1 MLENIKVLLG
11 NVQGL
16 YLFHKI
22 EAVIFVMKIIKDTN
36 RLKKEL
42 YLAGKEN
49 IKIILK
55 C

>member
-16 YLFHKI
+16 YLS
-22 EAVIFVMKIIKDTN
+22 EAVIFVMKIIKDTY

-42 YLAGKEN
+42 YLSGNEN
-49 IKIILK
+49 VKIILK